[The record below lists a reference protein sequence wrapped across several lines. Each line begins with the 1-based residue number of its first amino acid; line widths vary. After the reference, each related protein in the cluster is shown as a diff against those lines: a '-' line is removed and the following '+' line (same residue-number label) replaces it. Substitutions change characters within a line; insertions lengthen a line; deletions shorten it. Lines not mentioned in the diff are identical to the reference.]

1 MNLSPQEHQTITQL
15 TQGIGAGIGGLIEMA
30 LANDGPG
37 AAAASL
43 AAVKAG
49 RAHVEVTVL
58 ITRIGVSAEGHMCS
72 HGKKSHLFSVNLDQ
86 PPGSD
91 GGASAQAT
99 H

>member
-49 RAHVEVTVL
+49 RAHVELKGTCAA
-58 ITRIGVSAEGHMCS
+58 TEKNRIC
-72 HGKKSHLFSVNLDQ
+72 L
-86 PPGSD
+86 
-91 GGASAQAT
+91 ASTWISRRDLTAARVRRRLT
-99 H
+99 DCPHAAS